1 MTGRPADARSSGD
14 ATTTAPASPVVQ
26 PAAHGAPKLTI
37 IAFGSS
43 STEGVGASS
52 PAAAYPNRM
61 QAELRKAMAPTAVTV
76 INRGIGG
83 EDVDDMMKRLPGI
96 IAEKPDMIVWQTG
109 TNDPI
114 RKVPLKRFI
123 AKTRVGLLAMREAHI
138 AAILME
144 PQDCS
149 VLRGIPGS
157 MRYRDAVRQIG
168 AELDVPVI
176 RRWDLMQNWL
186 DRGALTETTMMY
198 TDGLHMTDG
207 GYALLAHAVARQIL
221 AMHTEAVPKAD
232 RVGTTHP
239 GMEKPA
245 PQSDAGLK

>member
-1 MTGRPADARSSGD
+1 MIAPPAGARSSGD
-14 ATTTAPASPVVQ
+14 TATATSSTAQ
-26 PAAHGAPKLTI
+26 PAGHGAPKLVI

-61 QAELRKAMAPTAVTV
+61 QTELRSALAPTAVTV

-114 RKVPLKRFI
+114 RQVPLKRFVT
-123 AKTRVGLLAMREAHI
+123 KTRMGLHAMQEAHI

-144 PQDCS
+144 PQDCA
-149 VLRGIPGS
+149 VLRAIPGS
-157 MRYRDAVRQIG
+157 MRYRDAVRAIG
-168 AELDVPVI
+168 AEFDVPVI
-176 RRWDLMQNWL
+176 KRWDLMQNWL

-221 AMHTEAVPKAD
+221 AMHSEAVPKANHAD
-232 RVGTTHP
+232 K
-239 GMEKPA
+239 EKPA
-245 PQSDAGLK
+245 PQDDAGLTKAAKP